1 MQWFSKHLGERSV
14 RKLPMAGSAD
24 NTQPCWQ
31 IPEVGQILHPSQVM
45 QWQVCDTIYEYYQLK
60 TVSQR
65 SENRLYMVAIPLDHE
80 MCALCF
86 MSLDTFPCLLVYSIR
101 ELEQNLDPTVVW
113 NYKNLNYVELV
124 HGAFQV
130 YNILLLFCIFIV
142 IFWVLYRDFY

>member
-1 MQWFSKHLGERSV
+1 MVLKTSGWKVSEEASNGWIS
-14 RKLPMAGSAD
+14 
-24 NTQPCWQ
+24 WQ
-31 IPEVGQILHPSQVM
+31 HPSLLTNPWSGTNTPSLPGNATASVWHCLWM
-45 QWQVCDTIYEYYQLK
+45 LLVK

-65 SENRLYMVAIPLDHE
+65 SENRLYMAAMPLDHE

-101 ELEQNLDPTVVW
+101 ELEQNLYPTVVW

-142 IFWVLYRDFY
+142 IFWVLYWDFY